1 MKAGPGKTISATPIK
16 RTVPPMSAMISLRN
30 GAATALKAAHK
41 CENHFIKGYVA
52 ALG

>member
-1 MKAGPGKTISATPIK
+1 
-16 RTVPPMSAMISLRN
+16 MSAMISLRN
-30 GAATALKAAHK
+30 GAATTLNAAHK